1 MGTANSMAELE
12 AMIRQEM
19 MKAMQ
24 VVQSKA
30 EADMYEET
38 GSFFRTQQGRILDKI
53 QQESV

>member
-24 VVQSKA
+24 VVQMA
-30 EADMYEET
+30 W
-38 GSFFRTQQGRILDKI
+38 L
-53 QQESV
+53 